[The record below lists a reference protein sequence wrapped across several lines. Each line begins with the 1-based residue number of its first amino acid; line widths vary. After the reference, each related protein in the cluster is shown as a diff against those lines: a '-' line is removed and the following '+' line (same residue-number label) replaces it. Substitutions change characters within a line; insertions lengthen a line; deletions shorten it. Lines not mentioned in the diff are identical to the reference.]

1 MKKKM
6 LMRFA
11 AVALAAGMCISC
23 AGAAYF
29 TDVSPNAWYYDAVTE
44 CSDYGYMKG
53 YQDGTFH
60 PNATITRAE
69 CAALLDRVVDPNMPI
84 GQEMDFQ
91 DVHKTD
97 WFYGYTRGAGQLLGG
112 TKVTYTNSSPLGY
125 YAWFYP
131 KKACTRE
138 DFAYGLGNVAYEL
151 QDEGGSGFNDYQQIN
166 PQYRDTIMKLR
177 HNGIINGDGVGRYGY
192 FHPKKT
198 ITRAE
203 VAQILCNLIEL
214 VES

>member
-11 AVALAAGMCISC
+11 AVALAAGMCISG
-23 AGAAYF
+23 AGATYF
-29 TDVSPNAWYYDAVTE
+29 SDVSSNAWYYDAVTK
-44 CSDYGYMKG
+44 CSNYDLMHGYEN
-53 YQDGTFH
+53 GTFR
-60 PNATITRAE
+60 PSATMTRAE
-69 CAALLDRVVDPNMPI
+69 CAQILANLNPEWRAEIIYYDVNYSKWYWNTVSNYGNYMGGSYTDTNHKTPI
-84 GQEMDFQ
+84 GYR
-91 DVHKTD
+91 V
-97 WFYGYTRGAGQLLGG
+97 Y
-112 TKVTYTNSSPLGY
+112 
-125 YAWFYP
+125 FYP
-131 KKACTRE
+131 EKACTRE
-138 DFAYGLGNVAYEL
+138 DFAYGLGCVLYDLE
-151 QDEGGSGFNDYQQIN
+151 DEGGPGFNDYQQIN

>member
-11 AVALAAGMCISC
+11 AVALAAGMCISG
-23 AGAAYF
+23 AGATYF
-29 TDVSPNAWYYDAVTE
+29 SDVSSNVWYYDAVTK
-44 CSDYGYMKG
+44 CSNYDLMHGYEN
-53 YQDGTFH
+53 GTFR
-60 PNATITRAE
+60 PSATMTRAE
-69 CAALLDRVVDPNMPI
+69 CAQILANLNPEWRAEIIYYDVNYSKWYWNTVSNYGNYMGGSYTDTNHKTPI
-84 GQEMDFQ
+84 GYR
-91 DVHKTD
+91 V
-97 WFYGYTRGAGQLLGG
+97 Y
-112 TKVTYTNSSPLGY
+112 
-125 YAWFYP
+125 FYP
-131 KKACTRE
+131 EKACTRE
-138 DFAYGLGNVAYEL
+138 DFAYGLGCVLYDLE
-151 QDEGGSGFNDYQQIN
+151 DEGGSGFNDYQQIN

>member
-23 AGAAYF
+23 AGATYF
-29 TDVSPNAWYYDAVTE
+29 SDVSSNAWYYDAVTK
-44 CSDYGYMKG
+44 CSNYDLMHGYEN
-53 YQDGTFH
+53 GTFR
-60 PNATITRAE
+60 PSATMTRAE
-69 CAALLDRVVDPNMPI
+69 CAQILANLNPEWRAEIIYYDVNYSKWYWNTVSNYGNYMGGTYTDTNHKTPI
-84 GQEMDFQ
+84 GYR
-91 DVHKTD
+91 V
-97 WFYGYTRGAGQLLGG
+97 Y
-112 TKVTYTNSSPLGY
+112 
-125 YAWFYP
+125 FYP
-131 KKACTRE
+131 EKACTRE
-138 DFAYGLGNVAYEL
+138 DFAYGLGCVLYDLE
-151 QDEGGSGFNDYQQIN
+151 DEGGSGFNDYQQIN

-177 HNGIINGDGVGRYGY
+177 HNGSINGDGVGRYGY

>member
-23 AGAAYF
+23 AGATYF
-29 TDVSPNAWYYDAVTE
+29 SDVSSNAWYYDAVTK
-44 CSDYGYMKG
+44 CSNYDLMHGYEN
-53 YQDGTFH
+53 GTFR
-60 PNATITRAE
+60 PSATMTRAE
-69 CAALLDRVVDPNMPI
+69 CAQILANLNPEWRAEIIYYDVNYSKWYWNTVSNYGNYMGGSYTDTNHKTPI
-84 GQEMDFQ
+84 GYR
-91 DVHKTD
+91 V
-97 WFYGYTRGAGQLLGG
+97 Y
-112 TKVTYTNSSPLGY
+112 
-125 YAWFYP
+125 FYP
-131 KKACTRE
+131 EKACTRE
-138 DFAYGLGNVAYEL
+138 DFAYGLGCVLYDLE
-151 QDEGGSGFNDYQQIN
+151 DEGGSGFNDYQQIN

>member
-1 MKKKM
+1 MRNKM

-11 AVALAAGMCISC
+11 AVALAAGMCISG
-23 AGAAYF
+23 AGATYF
-29 TDVSPNAWYYDAVTE
+29 SDVSSNAWYYDAVTK
-44 CSDYGYMKG
+44 CSNYDLMHGYEN
-53 YQDGTFH
+53 GTFR
-60 PNATITRAE
+60 PSATMTRAE
-69 CAALLDRVVDPNMPI
+69 CAQILANLNPEWRAEIIYYDVNYSKWYWNTVSHYGDYMGGSYTDTNHKTPI
-84 GQEMDFQ
+84 GYR
-91 DVHKTD
+91 V
-97 WFYGYTRGAGQLLGG
+97 Y
-112 TKVTYTNSSPLGY
+112 
-125 YAWFYP
+125 FYP
-131 KKACTRE
+131 EKACTRE
-138 DFAYGLGNVAYEL
+138 DFAYGLGCVLYDLE
-151 QDEGGSGFNDYQQIN
+151 DEGGSGFNDYQQIN

>member
-1 MKKKM
+1 MKM

-23 AGAAYF
+23 AGATYF
-29 TDVSPNAWYYDAVTE
+29 SDVSSNAWYYDAVTK
-44 CSDYGYMKG
+44 CSNYDLMHGYEN
-53 YQDGTFH
+53 GTFR
-60 PNATITRAE
+60 PSATMTRAE
-69 CAALLDRVVDPNMPI
+69 CAQILANLNPEWRAEIIYYDVNYSKWYWNTVSNYGNYMGGTYTDTNHKTPI
-84 GQEMDFQ
+84 GYR
-91 DVHKTD
+91 V
-97 WFYGYTRGAGQLLGG
+97 Y
-112 TKVTYTNSSPLGY
+112 
-125 YAWFYP
+125 FYP
-131 KKACTRE
+131 EKACTRE
-138 DFAYGLGNVAYEL
+138 DFAYGLGCVLYDLE
-151 QDEGGSGFNDYQQIN
+151 DEGGSGFNDYQQIN

>member
-11 AVALAAGMCISC
+11 AVALAAGMCISG
-23 AGAAYF
+23 AGATYF
-29 TDVSPNAWYYDAVTE
+29 SDVSSNAWYYDAVTK
-44 CSDYGYMKG
+44 CSNYDLMHGYEN
-53 YQDGTFH
+53 GTFR
-60 PNATITRAE
+60 PSATMTRAE
-69 CAALLDRVVDPNMPI
+69 CAQILANLNPEWRAEIIYYDVNYSKWYWNTVSNYGNYRGGSYTDTNHKTPI
-84 GQEMDFQ
+84 GYR
-91 DVHKTD
+91 V
-97 WFYGYTRGAGQLLGG
+97 Y
-112 TKVTYTNSSPLGY
+112 
-125 YAWFYP
+125 FYP
-131 KKACTRE
+131 EKACTRE
-138 DFAYGLGNVAYEL
+138 DFAYGLGCVLYDLE
-151 QDEGGSGFNDYQQIN
+151 DEGGSGFNDYQQIN

>member
-11 AVALAAGMCISC
+11 AVALAAGMCISG
-23 AGAAYF
+23 AGATYF
-29 TDVSPNAWYYDAVTE
+29 SDVSSNAWYYDAVTK
-44 CSDYGYMKG
+44 CSNYDLMHGYEN
-53 YQDGTFH
+53 GTFR
-60 PNATITRAE
+60 PSATMTRAE
-69 CAALLDRVVDPNMPI
+69 CAQILANLNPEWRAEISYYDVNYSKWYWNTVSNYGNYMGGSYTDTNHKTPI
-84 GQEMDFQ
+84 GYR
-91 DVHKTD
+91 V
-97 WFYGYTRGAGQLLGG
+97 Y
-112 TKVTYTNSSPLGY
+112 
-125 YAWFYP
+125 FYP
-131 KKACTRE
+131 EKACTRE
-138 DFAYGLGNVAYEL
+138 DFAYGLGCVLYDLE
-151 QDEGGSGFNDYQQIN
+151 DEGGSGFNDYQQIN

>member
-11 AVALAAGMCISC
+11 AVALAAGMCISG

-29 TDVSPNAWYYDAVTE
+29 TDVSPNAWYYDAVTK
-44 CSDYGYMKG
+44 CSNYDLMHGYEN
-53 YQDGTFH
+53 GTFR
-60 PNATITRAE
+60 PSATMTRAE
-69 CAALLDRVVDPNMPI
+69 CAQILANLNPEWRAEIIYYDVNYSKWYWNTVSNYGNYMGGSYTDTNHKTPI
-84 GQEMDFQ
+84 GYR
-91 DVHKTD
+91 V
-97 WFYGYTRGAGQLLGG
+97 Y
-112 TKVTYTNSSPLGY
+112 
-125 YAWFYP
+125 FYP
-131 KKACTRE
+131 EKACTRE
-138 DFAYGLGNVAYEL
+138 DFAYGLGCVLYDLE
-151 QDEGGSGFNDYQQIN
+151 DEGGSGFNDYQQIN

>member
-11 AVALAAGMCISC
+11 AVALAAGMCISG
-23 AGAAYF
+23 AGATYF
-29 TDVSPNAWYYDAVTE
+29 SDVSSNAWYYDAVTK
-44 CSDYGYMKG
+44 CSNYDLMHGYEN
-53 YQDGTFH
+53 GTFR
-60 PNATITRAE
+60 PSATMTRAE
-69 CAALLDRVVDPNMPI
+69 CAQILANLNPEWRAEIIYYDVNYSKWYWNTVSNYGNYMGGTYTDTNHKTPI
-84 GQEMDFQ
+84 GYR
-91 DVHKTD
+91 V
-97 WFYGYTRGAGQLLGG
+97 Y
-112 TKVTYTNSSPLGY
+112 
-125 YAWFYP
+125 FYP
-131 KKACTRE
+131 EKACTRE
-138 DFAYGLGNVAYEL
+138 DFAYGLGCVLYDLE
-151 QDEGGSGFNDYQQIN
+151 DEGGSGFNDYQQIN
-166 PQYRDTIMKLR
+166 PQYRDTITKLR

>member
-11 AVALAAGMCISC
+11 AVALAAGMCISG
-23 AGAAYF
+23 AGATYF
-29 TDVSPNAWYYDAVTE
+29 SDVSSNAWYYDAVTK
-44 CSDYGYMKG
+44 CSNYDLMHGYEN
-53 YQDGTFH
+53 GTFR
-60 PNATITRAE
+60 PSATMTRAE
-69 CAALLDRVVDPNMPI
+69 CAQILANLNPEWRAEIIYYDVNYSKWYWNTVSHYGDYMGGSYTDTNHKTPI
-84 GQEMDFQ
+84 GYR
-91 DVHKTD
+91 V
-97 WFYGYTRGAGQLLGG
+97 Y
-112 TKVTYTNSSPLGY
+112 
-125 YAWFYP
+125 FYP
-131 KKACTRE
+131 EKACTRE
-138 DFAYGLGNVAYEL
+138 DFAYGLGCVLYDLE
-151 QDEGGSGFNDYQQIN
+151 DEGGSGFNDYQQIN

>member
-23 AGAAYF
+23 AGATYF
-29 TDVSPNAWYYDAVTE
+29 SDVSSNAWYYDAVTK
-44 CSDYGYMKG
+44 CSNYDLMHGYEN
-53 YQDGTFH
+53 GTFR
-60 PNATITRAE
+60 PSATMTRAE
-69 CAALLDRVVDPNMPI
+69 CAQILANLNPEWRAEIIYYDVNYSKWYWNTVSNYGNYMGGTYTDTNHKTPI
-84 GQEMDFQ
+84 GYR
-91 DVHKTD
+91 V
-97 WFYGYTRGAGQLLGG
+97 Y
-112 TKVTYTNSSPLGY
+112 
-125 YAWFYP
+125 FYP
-131 KKACTRE
+131 EKACTRE
-138 DFAYGLGNVAYEL
+138 DFAYGLGCVLYDLE
-151 QDEGGSGFNDYQQIN
+151 DEGGSGFNDYQQIN

>member
-11 AVALAAGMCISC
+11 AVALAAGMCISG
-23 AGAAYF
+23 AGATYF
-29 TDVSPNAWYYDAVTE
+29 SDVSSNAWYYDAVTK
-44 CSDYGYMKG
+44 CSNYNLMHGYEN
-53 YQDGTFH
+53 GTFR
-60 PNATITRAE
+60 PSATMTRAE
-69 CAALLDRVVDPNMPI
+69 CAQILANLNPEWRAEIIYYDVNYSKWYWNTVSNYGNYMGGSYTDTNHKTPI
-84 GQEMDFQ
+84 GYR
-91 DVHKTD
+91 V
-97 WFYGYTRGAGQLLGG
+97 Y
-112 TKVTYTNSSPLGY
+112 
-125 YAWFYP
+125 FYP
-131 KKACTRE
+131 EKACTRE
-138 DFAYGLGNVAYEL
+138 DFAYGLGCVLYDLE
-151 QDEGGSGFNDYQQIN
+151 DEGGSGFNDYQQIN

>member
-1 MKKKM
+1 
-6 LMRFA
+6 MRFA

-23 AGAAYF
+23 AGATYF
-29 TDVSPNAWYYDAVTE
+29 SDVSSNAWYYDAVTK
-44 CSDYGYMKG
+44 CSNYDLMHGYEN
-53 YQDGTFH
+53 GTFR
-60 PNATITRAE
+60 PSATMTRAE
-69 CAALLDRVVDPNMPI
+69 CAQILANLNPEWRAEIIYYDVNYSKWYWNTVSNYGNYMGGTYTDTNHKTPI
-84 GQEMDFQ
+84 GYR
-91 DVHKTD
+91 V
-97 WFYGYTRGAGQLLGG
+97 Y
-112 TKVTYTNSSPLGY
+112 
-125 YAWFYP
+125 FYP
-131 KKACTRE
+131 EKACTRE
-138 DFAYGLGNVAYEL
+138 DFAYGLGCVLYDLE
-151 QDEGGSGFNDYQQIN
+151 DEGGSGFNDYQQIN

>member
-11 AVALAAGMCISC
+11 AVALAAGMCISG
-23 AGAAYF
+23 AGATYF
-29 TDVSPNAWYYDAVTE
+29 SDVSSNAWYYDAVTK
-44 CSDYGYMKG
+44 CSNYDLMHGYEN
-53 YQDGTFH
+53 GTFR
-60 PNATITRAE
+60 PSATMTRAE
-69 CAALLDRVVDPNMPI
+69 CAQILANLNPKWRAEIIYYDVNYSKWYWNTVSNYGNYMGGSYTDTNHKTPI
-84 GQEMDFQ
+84 GYR
-91 DVHKTD
+91 V
-97 WFYGYTRGAGQLLGG
+97 Y
-112 TKVTYTNSSPLGY
+112 
-125 YAWFYP
+125 FYP
-131 KKACTRE
+131 EKACTRE
-138 DFAYGLGNVAYEL
+138 DFAYGLGCVLYDLE
-151 QDEGGSGFNDYQQIN
+151 DEGGSGFNDYQQIN

>member
-11 AVALAAGMCISC
+11 AVALSAGMCISC
-23 AGAAYF
+23 AGATYF
-29 TDVSPNAWYYDAVTE
+29 SDVSSNAWYYDAVTK
-44 CSDYGYMKG
+44 CSNYDLMHGYEN
-53 YQDGTFH
+53 GTFR
-60 PNATITRAE
+60 PSATMTRAE
-69 CAALLDRVVDPNMPI
+69 CAQILANLNPEWRAEIIYYDVNYSKWYWNTVSNYGNYMGGTYTDTNHKTPI
-84 GQEMDFQ
+84 GYR
-91 DVHKTD
+91 V
-97 WFYGYTRGAGQLLGG
+97 Y
-112 TKVTYTNSSPLGY
+112 
-125 YAWFYP
+125 FYP
-131 KKACTRE
+131 EKACTRE
-138 DFAYGLGNVAYEL
+138 DFAYGLGCVLYDLE
-151 QDEGGSGFNDYQQIN
+151 DEGGSGFNDYQQIN

>member
-23 AGAAYF
+23 AGATYF
-29 TDVSPNAWYYDAVTE
+29 SDVSSNAWYYDAVTK
-44 CSDYGYMKG
+44 CSNYDLMHGYEN
-53 YQDGTFH
+53 GTFR
-60 PNATITRAE
+60 PSATMTRAE
-69 CAALLDRVVDPNMPI
+69 CAQILANLNPEWRAEISYYDVNYSKWYWNTVSNYGNYMGGSYTDTNHKTPI
-84 GQEMDFQ
+84 GYR
-91 DVHKTD
+91 V
-97 WFYGYTRGAGQLLGG
+97 Y
-112 TKVTYTNSSPLGY
+112 
-125 YAWFYP
+125 FYP
-131 KKACTRE
+131 EKACTRE
-138 DFAYGLGNVAYEL
+138 DFAYGLGCVLYDLE
-151 QDEGGSGFNDYQQIN
+151 DEGGSGFNDYQQIN

>member
-11 AVALAAGMCISC
+11 AVALAAGMCISG
-23 AGAAYF
+23 AGATYF
-29 TDVSPNAWYYDAVTE
+29 SDVSSNAWYYDAVTK
-44 CSDYGYMKG
+44 CSNYDLMHGYEN
-53 YQDGTFH
+53 GTFR
-60 PNATITRAE
+60 PSATMTRAE
-69 CAALLDRVVDPNMPI
+69 CAQILANLNPEWRAEIIYYDVNYSKWYWNTVSNYGNYMGGSYTDTNHKTPI
-84 GQEMDFQ
+84 GYR
-91 DVHKTD
+91 V
-97 WFYGYTRGAGQLLGG
+97 Y
-112 TKVTYTNSSPLGY
+112 
-125 YAWFYP
+125 FYP
-131 KKACTRE
+131 EKACTRE
-138 DFAYGLGNVAYEL
+138 DFAYGLGCVLYDLE
-151 QDEGGSGFNDYQQIN
+151 DEGGSGFNDYQQIN